1 MASPQRPPRAT
12 GPKVVKPRSNP
23 LGRPP
28 AGDSGE
34 TRARILRVAREEF
47 GRYGYS
53 GTTTK
58 SIAEGA
64 DLTIGALYYY
74 FPTKHDL
81 FLMVYRD
88 VHETVMR
95 QFEAA
100 TANVRGLANKIA
112 AVMDVAV
119 SLHGKDPSLAAFIS
133 VAPSEIQR
141 NDSLSAELRTESRA
155 MHRLFERMIASSPG
169 ELAPGTQ
176 HDELVA
182 MLVAVMAGFSQLG
195 ATSSRKTHRIAV
207 EGFKKLLQ
215 GTMFSDSLVAV

>member
-1 MASPQRPPRAT
+1 
-12 GPKVVKPRSNP
+12 
-23 LGRPP
+23 
-28 AGDSGE
+28 
-34 TRARILRVAREEF
+34 
-47 GRYGYS
+47 
-53 GTTTK
+53 
-58 SIAEGA
+58 
-64 DLTIGALYYY
+64 
-74 FPTKHDL
+74 
-81 FLMVYRD
+81 MVYRD

-100 TANVRGLANKIA
+100 TANVHGLANKIA

-141 NDSLSAELRTESRA
+141 NDSLSAELRRESRA

-207 EGFKKLLQ
+207 EGFKKLLH

>member
-1 MASPQRPPRAT
+1 MPMASPQRPPRAS
-12 GPKVVKPRSNP
+12 GPKVVNPRSNP

-34 TRARILRVAREEF
+34 TRARILRVAGAEC
-47 GRYGYS
+47 GKYGYS

-112 AVMDVAV
+112 AVIDVAV
-119 SLHGKDPSLAAFIS
+119 SLHGKDPSLAAVIS
-133 VAPSEIQR
+133 VAPSQIQP
-141 NDSLSAELRTESRA
+141 NVSLSA
-155 MHRLFERMIASSPG
+155 
-169 ELAPGTQ
+169 
-176 HDELVA
+176 
-182 MLVAVMAGFSQLG
+182 
-195 ATSSRKTHRIAV
+195 
-207 EGFKKLLQ
+207 
-215 GTMFSDSLVAV
+215 